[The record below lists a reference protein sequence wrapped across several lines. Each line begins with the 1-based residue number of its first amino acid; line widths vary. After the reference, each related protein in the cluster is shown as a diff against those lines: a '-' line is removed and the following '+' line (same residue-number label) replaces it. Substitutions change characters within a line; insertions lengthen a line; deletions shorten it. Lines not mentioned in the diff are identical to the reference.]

1 MNPRKA
7 EALGSMADTIEPNHE
22 IVLQSPRA
30 DGDLCPVK
38 AWFIREVL
46 PLEAAL
52 MQFLRRSGRSEA
64 DIADLRQEVYLRV
77 CRQAEKEIPHPV
89 KPLLFAIARNLLI
102 DQVRRGQVIPIESV
116 ADLEAVNVAGDTP
129 GPDRTLMAREELLLL
144 RAALEKLP
152 PRCREALILRRI
164 EGLSRRQIA
173 ERMGI
178 SENTVSEHINT
189 GVRALANALYGEPAQ
204 ARRPQ

>member
-1 MNPRKA
+1 
-7 EALGSMADTIEPNHE
+7 MADKIKTDHE
-22 IVLQSPRA
+22 IAPHRA
-30 DGDLCPVK
+30 GSDGDLCPVK
-38 AWFIREVL
+38 AWFVREVL

-77 CRQAEKEIPHPV
+77 CQQAGKEIPHPV
-89 KPLLFAIARNLLI
+89 KPLLFTIARNLLI

-116 ADLEAVNVAGDTP
+116 ADLEAINVAGDTP

-164 EGLSRRQIA
+164 EGFSRREIA

-178 SENTVSEHINT
+178 SENTVSEHINV
-189 GVRALANALYGEPAQ
+189 GVRALANALYGEPMP
-204 ARRPQ
+204 ARRSS

>member
-1 MNPRKA
+1 
-7 EALGSMADTIEPNHE
+7 MADKIKTDHE
-22 IVLQSPRA
+22 IAPHAPGV
-30 DGDLCPVK
+30 DGELCPVK
-38 AWFIREVL
+38 AWFVHEVL

-77 CRQAEKEIPHPV
+77 CQQAEKEIPHPV
-89 KPLLFAIARNLLI
+89 KPLVFTIARNLLI

-116 ADLEAVNVAGDTP
+116 ADLEAINVAGDTP

-164 EGLSRRQIA
+164 EGLSRREIA

-178 SENTVSEHINT
+178 SEHTVSEHINA

>member
-1 MNPRKA
+1 MADKIKT
-7 EALGSMADTIEPNHE
+7 EHEIALGVPG
-22 IVLQSPRA
+22 A

-38 AWFIREVL
+38 AWFVREVL

-77 CRQAEKEIPHPV
+77 CQQAEKEIPHPV
-89 KPLLFAIARNLLI
+89 KPLVFTIARNLMI

-116 ADLEAVNVAGDTP
+116 ADLEAINVAGDTP

-164 EGLSRRQIA
+164 EGLSRREIA

-178 SENTVSEHINT
+178 SEHTVSEHINV
-189 GVRALANALYGEPAQ
+189 GVRALANALYGEPMQ